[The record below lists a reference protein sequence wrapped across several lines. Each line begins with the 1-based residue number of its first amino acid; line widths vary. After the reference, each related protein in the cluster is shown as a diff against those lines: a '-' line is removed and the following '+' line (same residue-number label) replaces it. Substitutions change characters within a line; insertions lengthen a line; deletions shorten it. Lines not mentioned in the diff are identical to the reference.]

1 MIHIFATCPS
11 LLQELQNL
19 PHAMTGNPEDADTN
33 APDHLM
39 DAVRYLLLNIGG
51 GPRMVLL
58 DEEKPSLMDGVE
70 ILHDAG
76 LHGIRPHDVDHVFS
90 TRIAEREGPVGATQR
105 SPFA

>member
-1 MIHIFATCPS
+1 
-11 LLQELQNL
+11 
-19 PHAMTGNPEDADTN
+19 
-33 APDHLM
+33 
-39 DAVRYLLLNIGG
+39 
-51 GPRMVLL
+51 MVLL
-58 DEEKPSLMDGVE
+58 DGEKPSLMDGVE